1 MPDQLEV
8 RKMSSFD
15 IRLFHDDASIVAIGE
30 GLLAATLPRDAWTH
44 EAHLAAC
51 SWLVRDR
58 ANIDIER
65 ELPAI
70 ISAYNIACGG
80 VNDDAQGYHE
90 TITQV
95 YIAGVRAHLA
105 EVATDLPLYEAV
117 NRLLLSPRGTRD
129 LPLRFYSKEL
139 LFSAQARW
147 TFVAPDL
154 VGLDQ
159 M

>member
-1 MPDQLEV
+1 
-8 RKMSSFD
+8 MSSFD
-15 IRLFHDDASIVAIGE
+15 VRLFADDASIVAIGE
-30 GLLAATLPRDAWTH
+30 GLLTATLPRSAWTH

-58 ANIDIER
+58 LDINIER
-65 ELPAI
+65 ALPGI
-70 ISAYNIACGG
+70 ISRYNLASGG

-95 YIAGVRAHLA
+95 YVAAVKAHFA
-105 EVATDLPLYEAV
+105 EIGSHLFLYQSV
-117 NRLLLSPRGTRD
+117 NSLLLSARGRRD
-129 LPLRFYSKEL
+129 YPLRFYSKEL
-139 LFSAQARW
+139 LFSAEARR

-154 VGLDQ
+154 GSLDR

>member
-1 MPDQLEV
+1 MN
-8 RKMSSFD
+8 SFD

-30 GLLAATLPRDAWTH
+30 GLLAATLPRAAWTH

-65 ELPAI
+65 ELPGI
-70 ISAYNIACGG
+70 ISAYNVASGG
-80 VNDDAQGYHE
+80 VNDDTQGYHE

-95 YIAGVRAHLA
+95 YIAGVRAYLA

-139 LFSAQARW
+139 LFSAQARR

>member
-1 MPDQLEV
+1 MT
-8 RKMSSFD
+8 SFD

-30 GLLAATLPRDAWTH
+30 GLLAATLPRAAWTH

-65 ELPAI
+65 ELSAI
-70 ISAYNIACGG
+70 ISAYNVASGG
-80 VNDDAQGYHE
+80 VNDDTQGYHE

-95 YIAGVRAHLA
+95 YIAGVRAYLA

-139 LFSAQARW
+139 LFSARARR